1 MRLIILIAISISL
14 NCFAQDLTFEE
25 KQDQILNY
33 SNIKSVLKSDG
44 LDETQA
50 KKQKV
55 ISEIKDTRKKINISR
70 YNYPKDSDYWK
81 FITELW
87 LVKNV
92 QKLRWDF
99 PKPEYGLKLAFK
111 QLLEKFSFY
120 NIEFK
125 ILIINTPNVAH
136 FGLPLGD
143 NSYLFILSL
152 PFMRSL
158 DLTKVDISLLLLEDF
173 LRLRRNQFKENL
185 NLNLKNLAGN
195 FYNKKIDKTLIT
207 GALNKYDEVVF
218 NKGFTFQQQFE
229 LTKEVDQ
236 LLKSEPPLWG
246 AYFKLYTKI
255 DRFIKTDILYKNY
268 LKIYP
273 SPEMRLKWLS
283 PKKEVI

>member
-92 QKLRWDF
+92 QKL
-99 PKPEYGLKLAFK
+99 
-111 QLLEKFSFY
+111 
-120 NIEFK
+120 N
-125 ILIINTPNVAH
+125 
-136 FGLPLGD
+136 
-143 NSYLFILSL
+143 
-152 PFMRSL
+152 
-158 DLTKVDISLLLLEDF
+158 
-173 LRLRRNQFKENL
+173 
-185 NLNLKNLAGN
+185 
-195 FYNKKIDKTLIT
+195 
-207 GALNKYDEVVF
+207 
-218 NKGFTFQQQFE
+218 
-229 LTKEVDQ
+229 
-236 LLKSEPPLWG
+236 
-246 AYFKLYTKI
+246 
-255 DRFIKTDILYKNY
+255 NY
-268 LKIYP
+268 
-273 SPEMRLKWLS
+273 
-283 PKKEVI
+283 